1 MRRKGVQLPGPGQ
14 YNSEDLV
21 KRMHR
26 KVWGKQ
32 GVFGSTE
39 RRFAQITRFVN
50 YLLQEQK
57 TPGPGFYNPAQA
69 EEEPE
74 YKRLAGQNAIFM
86 PPSKISKK
94 RPDVSPDIG
103 QYDASLHTIQSN
115 LNKLKEKCQRID
127 YLKRQEV
134 QF

>member
-50 YLLQEQK
+50 YLLQE
-57 TPGPGFYNPAQA
+57 
-69 EEEPE
+69 
-74 YKRLAGQNAIFM
+74 
-86 PPSKISKK
+86 
-94 RPDVSPDIG
+94 
-103 QYDASLHTIQSN
+103 
-115 LNKLKEKCQRID
+115 
-127 YLKRQEV
+127 
-134 QF
+134 